1 MRILF
6 ANKFFHLKGGAE
18 TVFFQEREFLLAQG
32 HHIID
37 FSMMD
42 DRNFFSPYSS
52 FFVSNIDYH
61 QNSGVVTKAKQA
73 IKFIHSSE
81 AVNKLEELICRE
93 KPELAHL
100 HNIYHQLSPAIIP
113 VLKKHGVKVV
123 LTLHDYKLIC
133 PAYICLNKGKV
144 CEVCQGRNFWKASMH
159 NCQDSRAKSLLLT
172 IEATWHKWRGSY
184 DGVDVFLSSSRFM
197 ADLTARRISSEKIKV
212 LRNGIDVNKYHP
224 AFNDDGYALYFG
236 RLSREKGVETLL
248 RAAACISRE
257 LKLKIVGTGP
267 LKNELQDSY
276 PEAEFLGYQSG
287 EKLKNL
293 VARAAFVVVPS
304 EWYENCSMVVL
315 EAMALGKP
323 VIGSR
328 IGGIPEQID
337 EGKTGLL
344 FEMGNV
350 EELVEKMQV
359 LASDSTLRTAMGRA
373 ARERLEKEY
382 SFTQHC
388 RQLTTF
394 YEEVL
399 DREGNICLDPAGDSI
414 SS

>member
-18 TVFFQEREFLLAQG
+18 TVFFQEREFLQTQG

-52 FFVSNIDYH
+52 SFVSNIDYH
-61 QNSGVVTKAKQA
+61 QKNGVATKAKQA

-81 AVNKLEELICRE
+81 AVNKLEKLISRE
-93 KPELAHL
+93 RPVLAHL

-113 VLKKHGVKVV
+113 VLKKHGVKTV
-123 LTLHDYKLIC
+123 LTLHDYKLVCPSYLCFNNGKIC
-133 PAYICLNKGKV
+133 EA
-144 CEVCQGRNFWKASMH
+144 CQGRDFWKALTH
-159 NCQDSRAKSLLLT
+159 NCQDSIAKSLLLT
-172 IEATWHKWRGSY
+172 IEAMWHKWLKSY
-184 DGVDVFLSSSRFM
+184 EGVDFFLATSQFM
-197 ADLTARRISSEKIKV
+197 ADMTARRVSAEKIR
-212 LRNGIDVNKYHP
+212 LLLNGINVDEYHP
-224 AFNDDGYALYFG
+224 VFNDDGYALYFG
-236 RLSREKGVETLL
+236 RLSREKGVDTLL
-248 RAAACISRE
+248 RAHASISRA

-267 LKNELQDSY
+267 LKDELHNSY
-276 PEAEFLGYQSG
+276 PKAEFLGYRSG
-287 EKLKNL
+287 EELKNL
-293 VARAAFVVVPS
+293 VAKAAFVVVPS

-337 EGKTGLL
+337 DGRTGLL

-350 EELVEKMQV
+350 EELVAKMQA
-359 LASDSTLRTAMGRA
+359 LASDSILRAAMGQA
-373 ARERLEKEY
+373 AREKLEKYY
-382 SFTQHC
+382 SLTRHC
-388 RQLTTF
+388 RQLISL
-394 YEEVL
+394 YEETMSV
-399 DREGNICLDPAGDSI
+399 N
-414 SS
+414 